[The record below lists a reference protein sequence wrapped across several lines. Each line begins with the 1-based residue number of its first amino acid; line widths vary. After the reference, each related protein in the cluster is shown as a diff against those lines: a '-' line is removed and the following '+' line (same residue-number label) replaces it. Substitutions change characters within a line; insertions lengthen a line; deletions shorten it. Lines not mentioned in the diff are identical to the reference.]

1 MKNIFKIQSKFKF
14 MFLWFP
20 FLIIFFPMPAL
31 DECILGL

>member
-20 FLIIFFPMPAL
+20 FLIIFFSNA
-31 DECILGL
+31 GS